1 MRYLLKNVT
10 IYERTNK
17 VGDYRWLFANLF
29 FDADPYANP
38 DPLPVYYNTSED
50 VVKLWMPY
58 ATLDQTRTST
68 EQKVYTID
76 DTKLKEAITKG
87 EVFDITHIDH
97 IFSVKVPLPG
107 YYARV
112 HKSDRIVNGQLVAK
126 KGEFVKSDQGEIV
139 PVNTI
144 TLYIKKRFDAEIQD
158 PAQQWVWV
166 REPEDVMRDV
176 LARNYKQYNPP
187 TPGVAGVE
195 AQTAP
200 EAPAEAPTVNPE
212 DEIAKA
218 RAILAAAGQS

>member
-10 IYERTNK
+10 IYERANK

-29 FDADPYANP
+29 DDEDVYSNP

-58 ATLDQTRTST
+58 AVLDQTRTSA

-76 DTKLKEAITKG
+76 DAKLKEAIAKG
-87 EVFDITHIDH
+87 DVFDLTHIDH
-97 IFSVKVPLPG
+97 IFQVEVPLPG
-107 YYARV
+107 YYARI
-112 HKSDRIVNGQLVAK
+112 HKSDRISNGQLVAK
-126 KGEFVKSDQGEIV
+126 KGEFIKSDQGEVV

-144 TLYIKKRFDAEIQD
+144 TLYIKKRRDKEIKD
-158 PAQQWVWV
+158 EEKQWVWV
-166 REPEDVMRDV
+166 RQPKDVMHDV
-176 LARNYKQYNPP
+176 ISRGYKQYNPP
-187 TPGVAGVE
+187 TPSVE
-195 AQTAP
+195 AQAAP
-200 EAPAEAPTVNPE
+200 EAPTEAPTINPE

>member
-29 FDADPYANP
+29 DDEDVYSNP

-58 ATLDQTRTST
+58 AVLDQTRTSA

-76 DTKLKEAITKG
+76 DAKLKEAIAKG
-87 EVFDITHIDH
+87 DVFDLTHIDH
-97 IFSVKVPLPG
+97 IFQVEVPLPG
-107 YYARV
+107 YYARI
-112 HKSDRIVNGQLVAK
+112 HKSDRISNGQLVAK
-126 KGEFVKSDQGEIV
+126 KGEFIKSDQGEVV

-144 TLYIKKRFDAEIQD
+144 TLYIKKRRDKEIKD
-158 PAQQWVWV
+158 EEKQWVWV
-166 REPEDVMRDV
+166 RQPKDVMHDV
-176 LARNYKQYNPP
+176 ISRGYKQYNPP
-187 TPGVAGVE
+187 TPSVE
-195 AQTAP
+195 AQAAP
-200 EAPAEAPTVNPE
+200 EAPTEAPTINPE

>member
-50 VVKLWMPY
+50 VVNLWMPY
-58 ATLDQTRTST
+58 AVLDNTRTNA

-76 DTKLKEAITKG
+76 NAKLKEAVTKG
-87 EVFDITHIDH
+87 EVFDLTHIDH

-112 HKSDRIVNGQLVAK
+112 HKSDRISNGQLVAK
-126 KGEFVKSDQGEIV
+126 KGEFVKSDQGEVV

-144 TLYIKKRFDAEIQD
+144 TLYIKKRFDAEIED
-158 PAQQWVWV
+158 PTKQWVWV

-176 LARNYKQYNPP
+176 LSRGYKQYNPP
-187 TPGVAGVE
+187 TPSVE
-195 AQTAP
+195 AQAAP

>member
-29 FDADPYANP
+29 DDEDVYSNP

-58 ATLDQTRTST
+58 AVLDRTRTT
-68 EQKVYTID
+68 AEQKVYTID
-76 DTKLKEAITKG
+76 DAKLKEAITKG
-87 EVFDITHIDH
+87 ETFDLTHIDH

-112 HKSDRIVNGQLVAK
+112 HKSDRISNGQLVAK
-126 KGEFVKSDQGEIV
+126 KGEFIKSDQGEVV

-144 TLYIKKRFDAEIQD
+144 TLYIKKRRDKEIED

-176 LARNYKQYNPP
+176 LSRGYKQYNPP
-187 TPGVAGVE
+187 TPGVE
-195 AQTAP
+195 AQAAP

>member
-29 FDADPYANP
+29 SDADPYANP

-58 ATLDQTRTST
+58 TKLDQTRTT
-68 EQKVYTID
+68 AEQKVYTID
-76 DTKLKEAITKG
+76 DEKLKEAITKG
-87 EVFDITHIDH
+87 DIFDLTHIDH
-97 IFSVKVPLPG
+97 IFQVKVPLPG

-126 KGEFVKSDQGEIV
+126 KGEFIKSDQGEIV
-139 PVNTI
+139 PVNTL
-144 TLYIKKRFDAEIQD
+144 TLNIKKRFDAEIQD

-176 LARNYKQYNPP
+176 LSRGYKQYNPEKP
-187 TPGVAGVE
+187 TIE
-195 AQTAP
+195 AQAAP
-200 EAPAEAPTVNPE
+200 EAPTEAPTVNPE